1 MFEYQLGDQF
11 FSVEE
16 IQSAASQS
24 NMSLEDYITRAGITK
39 TKKPQ
44 TLPEETEEIKKAKE
58 VKSIGLDLY
67 KVTEEQEEELR
78 NSFSAN
84 ADKIFVPKNQFE
96 KKIVGINNR
105 GQAITK
111 TIEPEGYSDYIKRA
125 KNKLGEKDVTEDDI
139 FSAAKQMYIEDN
151 LQKEFSKRVEQA
163 IKYDEV
169 TAIERPKVLGLSEQG
184 FRPFP
189 TTATPRQQSETAAFQ
204 QEQLEAAETLKE
216 AAKKDIDIVSKN
228 LEVYVK
234 QIEKISDQ
242 QQQIISASYFTDEEV
257 QKAVIKNRNLELQKK
272 ALANSYVDSYDKLID
287 KAQELQD
294 EELLIDV
301 LKRSYNPVVNL
312 PVKTVASAASLAAGI
327 LSLPQWLV
335 DVTTV
340 KINDQKVSL
349 AGGIAGEKFA
359 EYVTNPA
366 VKGLKEIEDSLR
378 GMVEKPISVNEI
390 KSLKD
395 VGSWTADLVG
405 NQLPILASL
414 YFYPQAGLQA
424 ISAAAGGVKYNEMIK
439 DEYTSGKEYT
449 NLELFMAPTLVALAE
464 YGSEYITAGQLSR
477 VKNLVST
484 SEDVL
489 QSARQYVTGVIQKQ
503 GAALDMVAE
512 GGSESLATLSE
523 NIVDV
528 AILGKDKNIWEGVD
542 NAFVSGAF
550 MSGVIYKAPYYGA
563 KLIAPFMDKTTQA
576 KLGGNLAMMDAIIQE
591 TIKEDIDP
599 EIKSQLEDQFKI
611 LLENNN
617 MLLSKK
623 FKEIDELDFDGLGK
637 ERKQEILDIES
648 RRYQVNAQFSKI
660 IADENIDS
668 NKKNELTEPLRQEF
682 EELSIRKDEIFKS
695 AKREKTF
702 DLNNPYE
709 NLSDQEVETL
719 IEQDIQKANGIVS
732 DLGLKDKVEIM
743 PVSNQQEI
751 VENLEKLDADQESIE
766 KARMQQNVGMLYIS
780 DKDGKNYIFV
790 NKSNAKKRKKVDPVR
805 HELLHALLRTSF
817 NLNDDLQKL
826 AGRQLF
832 EFINAFITKD
842 KKLQETS
849 FGERFM
855 RYYDLYKEGNYD
867 EGKMMEE
874 VFPMLSDAMARGD
887 IQYNSTLLQKIG
899 DFSRQSLQRIGASE
913 ISFEKPSDIFKFV
926 LDYNENYKNS
936 SFGKAFKSFALNGI
950 SGRVKITPSNVDTI
964 FDDLDNQKKLNDQI
978 DDLVGPKDENGKY
991 TVTRDQWMR
1000 EGLGKAYDILVID
1013 NKIDALIAR
1022 GFVGQV
1028 YGQPIQN
1035 FIHDVKYNAPG
1046 GSSLTEILL
1055 KFDPEKNDSLIGFI
1069 NSQLKFARMKVAEQ
1083 YKIELANKTNFTPE
1097 LERKLAFE
1105 MEDGDS
1111 DIVQNEVE
1119 RQSKLI
1125 DVSDL
1130 IPNSE
1135 QEFQSKVGEL
1145 DILGMYFKSVPNL
1158 VSKSLSEL
1166 LGVKENKIL
1175 NPQDNLSTQELSNIQ
1190 DFVFKNI
1197 DTIIKVM
1204 PLAYVKE
1211 SASIE
1216 FMDRSTGVPTGL
1228 LNLMYKKVDGKWEKN
1243 NEISKE
1249 EILSGFGINADGTK
1263 VENLSPRSI
1272 EGQRAKAIVNLIGK
1286 LATNIKL
1293 RKHAK
1298 ELNLSQQQILDIKSG
1313 KSSVMYDLDENRS
1326 RRADRNEHQAVVDTL
1341 FFFEKEID
1349 NLYLNGNVSVEDGI
1363 KLLIKKGLN
1372 EKQALDLHN
1381 ALNKYQPRENKKRL
1395 KDGGFTKSF
1404 MSSIDYIHYNYER
1417 SVKEQLGLV
1426 GVNISESLGGD
1437 KKFRQ
1442 KIISEF
1448 FDKMFELNKTD
1459 GLSAVDEVFYF
1470 GKEKGGLDLMRFIYH
1485 HFYREAGE
1493 VHQIGKEKIYLDK
1506 KTVPSVFDSKQSFVK
1521 FFNEK
1526 AINQFSP
1533 IHMYQAK
1540 INIDGQVE
1548 IILKEKFVKDKNTSE
1563 FSTIFDLKDKR
1574 YDPRAGQMHYV
1585 DEFHNGSRTE
1595 QDLISAYKDS
1605 EYKAREDI
1613 KNFIALIDLI
1623 KERKINRGLYKN
1635 EEIFNKEAV
1644 AGVLINMLY
1653 NNSGSLNYMYKIR
1666 GIVKNENAPRKIE
1679 RSTAALYYKL
1689 KKDVP
1694 TSTYANMI
1702 SLFLTDKNFSYS
1714 DVLAAMEGFTAAYIP
1729 SSEIKMQ
1736 PTPEELNAIQEER
1749 KRNIKAEAKVN
1760 EERFSGKQN
1769 AFTEAQAQH
1778 ESKLN
1783 RIEDRV
1789 SLIVSSLGPTKK
1801 TVTKEGV
1808 EKIVA
1813 AIPVGSEQEFSRTAA
1828 DIIYE
1833 KNKKTVLGKTLNK
1846 YFIDP
1851 QIADYDS
1858 LITALLRDG
1867 VIGESDKEFFFETLK
1882 RPYIEA
1888 NLKLEKISLQTRE
1901 RFSNL
1906 RKQKQ
1911 SLFEILDDDSGVL
1924 DLSNEDLIKIYF
1936 YNKAGY
1942 EIPGISQQEVDYALS
1957 ALRDK
1962 KALFGLAKDILNM
1975 YPATNA
1981 IWSKPDAYWKNRP
1994 VSQEISNAVQKEVRA
2009 EVFADWVE
2017 LKNRAFS
2024 QNNINKIRALY
2035 GKKFSDALVDVLD
2048 RMETNRIRSARLA
2061 DWENNLINWTRG
2073 SVSNVMFWNGRSA
2086 GLQLISMFN
2095 YIDALENNPYQA
2107 ALSIKDGKQLAQ
2119 DVRLIWNSDY
2129 IKSRR
2134 GGMQT
2139 DIEQA
2144 ELQRLSEDPGGTILS
2159 LYRKFLRKGF
2169 TLTQIGDSLAI
2180 TIGGSVYLG
2189 TMRRKYNTLIDSLPL
2204 DFAYSVRTGK
2214 QPTYN
2219 QKIIDTVY
2227 DKIYVK
2233 NSTGERYVDVKG
2245 KIIDDKGYAVEP
2257 RVFFKN
2263 EKFKTIYEKKDRQ
2276 QNQELFD
2283 KLIEELAFVDFYEKT
2298 EESQQSA
2305 RPDRLSVEQT
2315 STWGR
2320 LILAFQNTPMQYNR
2334 IILKAISDLK
2344 NNRGSKYNNLSRI
2357 AYYGFVQNLF
2367 FSTLQNGLLAVAYNG
2382 YDNEED
2388 EKLQETKMDK
2398 INNALVGSMQTLLR
2412 GLGIKGSI
2420 GYTVGLFAYNLLKL
2434 SKDDAKYYDVS
2445 RAVVDL
2451 TAFSPALNI
2460 KLRTAKNV
2468 FDDFYFS
2475 GKQDYE
2481 LHKRMFKKALS
2492 EKDIRSKIR
2501 YGLYNPAFDTAT
2513 DLLMLGFN
2521 SPTNR
2526 MLKKARNISEGLR
2539 QQEYIL
2545 NNFLFLAGWDG
2556 WSLGVDYKELEKQKE
2571 VVKEI
2576 KKYESSKKRRKL
2588 SF

>member
-11 FSVEE
+11 FSIEQ

-24 NMSLEDYITRAGITK
+24 NMSFEDYIQRAGITK
-39 TKKPQ
+39 TEKPQ
-44 TLPEETEEIKKAKE
+44 TLPEETEEIQKAKE

-78 NSFSAN
+78 NTFSAN
-84 ADKIFVPKNQFE
+84 ADKIFVPKDQFE

-111 TIEPEGYSDYIKRA
+111 TIEPEGYNDYIKRA
-125 KNKLGEKDVTEDDI
+125 KNKLGEEDVTEDDI
-139 FSAAKQMYIEDN
+139 FSTAKQMYVEDN
-151 LQKEFSKRVEQA
+151 LQQEFSKRVEQA

-169 TAIERPKVLGLSEQG
+169 TAVDKPKVLGLSEQG

-189 TTATPRQQSETAAFQ
+189 TTAKPRQQSETAAFQ
-204 QEQLEAAETLKE
+204 QEQLEAAETLRD

-228 LEVYVK
+228 LEVYVR
-234 QIEKISDQ
+234 QIEKISEQ
-242 QQQIISASYFTDEEV
+242 QQEIISGSYFTDAEV
-257 QKAVIKNRNLELQKK
+257 QKAVVKNRNLELQKK

-366 VKGLKEIEDSLR
+366 VKGLQKIEDSLR

-424 ISAAAGGVKYNEMIK
+424 ISAASGGVKYNEMIK

-477 VKNLVST
+477 VKSLVST
-484 SEDVL
+484 SDDVL

-503 GAALDMVAE
+503 GAALDIVSE

-528 AILGKDKNIWEGVD
+528 AILGKEKNIWEGVD
-542 NAFVSGAF
+542 NSFVSGAF
-550 MSGVIYKAPYYGA
+550 MSSVIYKAPYYGA
-563 KLIAPFMDKTTQA
+563 KLLAPFMDKTTQA

-648 RRYQVNAQFSKI
+648 KRYQINAQFSKI

-668 NKKNELTEPLRQEF
+668 NKKNELTEPLRKEF
-682 EELSIRKDEIFKS
+682 EELSIRKDEIFKE
-695 AKREKTF
+695 AKRQKTF

-719 IEQDIQKANGIVS
+719 IEQDVQKANNIVG
-732 DLGLKDKVEIM
+732 DLGLRDKIEIT

-751 VENLEKLDADQESIE
+751 VENLERLDADQESIE
-766 KARMQQNVGMLYIS
+766 KARMQQNVGMLYINA
-780 DKDGKNYIFV
+780 KDGKNYIFV

-817 NLNDDLQKL
+817 NLNDDLQKS

-874 VFPMLSDAMARGD
+874 VFPMLSDAMSRGD
-887 IQYNSTLLQKIG
+887 IQYNPTLLDKIG

-978 DDLVGPKDENGKY
+978 DDLVGPKNEEGKY
-991 TVTRDQWMR
+991 TVTKDQWMR
-1000 EGLGKAYDILVID
+1000 EGLGKAYDLLVID
-1013 NKIDALIAR
+1013 NRIDALIAR

-1035 FIHDVKYNAPG
+1035 FIHDVKYNVNG
-1046 GSSLTEILL
+1046 SLTEILL
-1055 KFDPEKNDSLIGFI
+1055 KFDPEKNDSLIGYI

-1097 LERKLAFE
+1097 LERTLASKI
-1105 MEDGDS
+1105 EDGDS
-1111 DIVQNEVE
+1111 DIVQNEVQ
-1119 RQSKLI
+1119 RQRKLI

-1130 IPNSE
+1130 IPNSQ
-1135 QEFQSKVGEL
+1135 QEFESKIGEL
-1145 DILGMYFKSVPNL
+1145 DVLGMYFKSVPNL
-1158 VSKSLSEL
+1158 VSKSLSDL

-1190 DFVFKNI
+1190 DFIFKNI
-1197 DTIIKVM
+1197 DTIMKVM

-1211 SASIE
+1211 GASIE
-1216 FMDRSTGVPTGL
+1216 FMDKSTGVPTSL
-1228 LNLMYKKVDGKWEKN
+1228 LNLMYKKVDGKWERN
-1243 NEISKE
+1243 NDISKE
-1249 EILSGFGINADGTK
+1249 DILTGFGINADGTK
-1263 VENLSPRSI
+1263 VENLSPRAT
-1272 EGQRAKAIVNLIGK
+1272 EGQRAKAIVNLLGK

-1298 ELNLSQQQILDIKSG
+1298 ELNLSQQQILDIQSG
-1313 KSSVMYDLDENRS
+1313 KSSVMYDLDETRS

-1349 NLYLNGNVSVEDGI
+1349 DLYLDGNVSKENGI

-1417 SVKEQLGLV
+1417 SVKEQLDLV
-1426 GVNISESLGGD
+1426 GVDITESLGGEQ
-1437 KKFRQ
+1437 KFRQ
-1442 KIISEF
+1442 KIIGEF
-1448 FDKMFELNKTD
+1448 FDEMFKLNKTD
-1459 GLSAVDEVFYF
+1459 GLSDVDEVFYF
-1470 GKEKGGLDLMRFIYH
+1470 GKQKGGLDLMRFIYH
-1485 HFYREAGE
+1485 HFYRESGE

-1506 KTVPSVFDSKQSFVK
+1506 KTVPSVFDSKESFVE

-1540 INIDGQVE
+1540 INIDGKIE
-1548 IILKEKFVKDKNTSE
+1548 ITLKDKFVTDKNTSE

-1595 QDLISAYKDS
+1595 QDLVSAYKNS

-1613 KNFIALIDLI
+1613 KNFMALIDLI
-1623 KERKINRGLYKN
+1623 KEQKINRGLYKN
-1635 EEIFNKEAV
+1635 EEIFNKEAI
-1644 AGVLINMLY
+1644 AGLLINMLY
-1653 NNSGSLNYMYKIR
+1653 NNSGSLNYMYQIR
-1666 GIVKNENAPRKIE
+1666 GIAKNENAPRKID
-1679 RSTAALYYKL
+1679 RSTASLYYKL

-1702 SLFLTDKNFSYS
+1702 SLFLTDKNFGYS
-1714 DVLAAMEGFTAAYIP
+1714 DVLAAMEGFTATYIP

-1736 PTPEELNAIQEER
+1736 PTPEELNAVQEER

-1760 EERFSGKQN
+1760 EERFTGKQN

-1778 ESKLN
+1778 ENRLN
-1783 RIEDRV
+1783 KIEDRV
-1789 SLIVSSLGPTKK
+1789 SLIVSSLGPKKK
-1801 TVTKEGV
+1801 TVVKEDGELV
-1808 EKIVA
+1808 EKTVA

-1888 NLKLEKISLQTRE
+1888 NLKLENISLKTRE
-1901 RFSNL
+1901 RFANL
-1906 RKQKQ
+1906 KKQKQ
-1911 SLFEILDDDSGVL
+1911 NIFKTLDADSGVL

-1942 EIPGISQQEVDYALS
+1942 EIPGISQQEIEYALS

-1962 KALFGLAKDILNM
+1962 KELFGLAKDIINM
-1975 YPATNA
+1975 YPASNSV
-1981 IWSKPDAYWKNRP
+1981 WSKPDAYWKNRP
-1994 VSQEISNAVQKEVRA
+1994 IAQEISNAVQKEVRA

-2017 LKNRAFS
+2017 LKNKAFS

-2107 ALSIKDGKQLAQ
+2107 ALSIKDGKQLAK

-2144 ELQRLSEDPGGTILS
+2144 ELERLAEDPGGTLIG
-2159 LYRKFLRKGF
+2159 LYRSLLRKGF
-2169 TLTQIGDSLAI
+2169 TLTQIGDSVAI
-2180 TIGGSVYLG
+2180 TTGGAVYLG

-2204 DFAYSVRTGK
+2204 EFAYSLRPGK

-2219 QKIIDTVY
+2219 QKIIDTIY
-2227 DKIYVK
+2227 DEVK
-2233 NSTGERYVDVKG
+2233 N
-2245 KIIDDKGYAVEP
+2245 DKGIVTGYV
-2257 RVFFKN
+2257 
-2263 EKFKTIYEKKDRQ
+2263 KKDRQ
-2276 QNQELFD
+2276 QNQELFNN
-2283 KLIEELAFVDFYEKT
+2283 LIEELSFADFYEKT

-2334 IILKAISDLK
+2334 IILKAMSDLK

-2388 EKLQETKMDK
+2388 EELQETKMDK
-2398 INNALVGSMQTLLR
+2398 VNNALVGSMQTLLR

-2420 GYTVGLFAYNLLKL
+2420 GYTVGLFAYNLYKL
-2434 SKDDAKYYDVS
+2434 TKDDAKYYDVS

-2492 EKDIRSKIR
+2492 EKDIRSKVR
-2501 YGLYNPAFDTAT
+2501 YGLYNPTFDTAT

-2526 MLKKARNISEGLR
+2526 MLKKARNVSEGLR

-2571 VVKEI
+2571 IVKEI
-2576 KKYESSKKRRKL
+2576 KKYESSKKRKKL